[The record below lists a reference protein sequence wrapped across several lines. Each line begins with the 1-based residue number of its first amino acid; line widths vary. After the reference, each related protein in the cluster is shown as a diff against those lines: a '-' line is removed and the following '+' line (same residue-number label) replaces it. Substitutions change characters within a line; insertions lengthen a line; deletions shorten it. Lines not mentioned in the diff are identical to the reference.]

1 MFDESVGVGETLGR
15 AGAGFCGGGVV
26 VGAAAPLVVVGPLV
40 AVPLVGALPSA
51 GASGAGATD
60 IAAAASSK
68 VATGGAW
75 SGEWSGDAWTGSS
88 PSDAWLGTGEA
99 AGAAGVLSAGSDA
112 SLIALVLLQR
122 SMLDRSCPSLDRA
135 GLSAAFERFWSYF
148 SAVRFPKLRAVSSIE
163 TAVHASHIE
172 LAHVIDRSCIIQA

>member
-15 AGAGFCGGGVV
+15 AGAGFSCGGF

-99 AGAAGVLSAGSDA
+99 AGAAGVLCASDA
-112 SLIALVLLQR
+112 SFDDRALLVG
-122 SMLDRSCPSLDRA
+122 SMLDRSQLLPIYA
-135 GLSAAFERFWSYF
+135 GPQTVFE
-148 SAVRFPKLRAVSSIE
+148 AILRAAISIAKTRLE
-163 TAVHASHIE
+163 LIHAA
-172 LAHVIDRSCIIQA
+172 LAPA